1 MTGKARRP
9 ARSRPPLPAEPSLPK
24 GERVYLRVLVKAD
37 AAAFVAAAR
46 GRRRLHRSRVHP
58 PATTPEFA
66 RRMQRKRDDSQR
78 IALVALRRE
87 HKKGP

>member
-9 ARSRPPLPAEPSLPK
+9 ARSRPPLPK

-46 GRRRLHRSRVHP
+46 GSRRLHRPRVHP
-58 PATTPEFA
+58 PTTTPKFA
-66 RRMQRKRDDSQR
+66 RRMQRQRDDSQR